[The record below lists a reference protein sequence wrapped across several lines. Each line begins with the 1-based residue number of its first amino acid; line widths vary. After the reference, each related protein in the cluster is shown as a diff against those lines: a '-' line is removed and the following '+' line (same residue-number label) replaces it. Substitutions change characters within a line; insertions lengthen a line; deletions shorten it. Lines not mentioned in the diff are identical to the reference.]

1 MLALIA
7 LLFIVLPLVEIY
19 VIVQVGSAIGAL
31 NTIGLL
37 LLVSL
42 GGVWL
47 AKHEGFWVLRRLR
60 DQLDAGRMPTNEL
73 IDAGLVL
80 VGAILLIFP
89 GFVTDVLGLL
99 LLFPPTR
106 VVARTL
112 VKRRFQFQVYGT
124 AGPPARRDDRRP
136 PPDDVIDV

>member
-7 LLFIVLPLVEIY
+7 LAFIVIPLVEIY

-37 LLVSL
+37 LLVSI
-42 GGVWL
+42 GGAWL

-60 DQLDAGRMPTNEL
+60 EQLDAGSMPTNEL

-80 VGAILLIFP
+80 LGATLLIFP
-89 GFVTDVLGLL
+89 GFVTDVFGLL

-106 VVARTL
+106 VLARSL
-112 VKRRFQFQVYGT
+112 VKRRFQLQVFG
-124 AGPPARRDDRRP
+124 GPPARRDDGP
-136 PPDDVIDV
+136 PDVIDV

>member
-1 MLALIA
+1 MLALLA
-7 LLFIVLPLVEIY
+7 LVFIVVPIIEIY

-37 LLVSL
+37 ILISIV
-42 GGVWL
+42 GAWL
-47 AKHEGFWVLRRLR
+47 AKHEGLWVLRRLR
-60 DQLDAGRMPTNEL
+60 DQLDAGRMPTNQL

-80 VGAILLIFP
+80 SGAIMLIFP
-89 GFVTDVLGLL
+89 GFVTDVFGIF

-106 VVARTL
+106 ALIRTF
-112 VKRRFQFQVYGT
+112 VKRRFQIEVF
-124 AGPPARRDDRRP
+124 GPTPRNDRRP

>member
-7 LLFIVLPLVEIY
+7 IAFIVLPLVEIY

-37 LLVSL
+37 LLVSIF
-42 GGVWL
+42 GVWL
-47 AKHEGFWVLRRLR
+47 AKHQGFWVLRRLR

-89 GFVTDVLGLL
+89 GFVTDVFGLL
-99 LLFPPTR
+99 LLLPPTR
-106 VVARTL
+106 AVARTV
-112 VKRRFQFQVYGT
+112 VKRRFQLQVYG
-124 AGPPARRDDRRP
+124 GPLMRPNDRRP

>member
-1 MLALIA
+1 MFALIA
-7 LLFIVLPLVEIY
+7 LVFIVLPLVEIY
-19 VIVQVGSAIGAL
+19 VIVQVGHALGAL

-37 LLVSL
+37 LLLSV
-42 GGVWL
+42 GGAWL
-47 AKHEGFWVLRRLR
+47 AKREGFWVLRRLR

-89 GFVTDVLGLL
+89 GFVTDALGLL

-106 VVARTL
+106 ALARSY
-112 VKRRFQFQVYGT
+112 VKRRFRVQVYGPGSYRDD
-124 AGPPARRDDRRP
+124 GPPP
-136 PPDDVIDV
+136 PPPGVIDV

>member
-37 LLVSL
+37 LLVSIA
-42 GGVWL
+42 GAWL

-80 VGAILLIFP
+80 VGAILLILP
-89 GFVTDVLGLL
+89 GFVSDVLGLL

-106 VVARTL
+106 IAARAL
-112 VKRRFQFQVYGT
+112 VKRRFQLRVYGT
-124 AGPPARRDDRRP
+124 TGPPARRDDRRP
-136 PPDDVIDV
+136 PPDEVIDV